1 MLHLNKNV
9 DVGVADIM
17 KIVYDVSGSVVA
29 DRLCLD
35 DFTEAMSDTL
45 AEKRAEGRY
54 GWQDPEVILVSDLRK
69 LLDAQLAKQSRNYVD
84 IANLSMMLFYR
95 EQQGKDK

>member
-1 MLHLNKNV
+1 MIHRNKDVDINMANV
-9 DVGVADIM
+9 M
-17 KIVYDVSGSVVA
+17 KIIYDVSGSVVA
-29 DRLCLD
+29 DQFCLD
-35 DFTEAMSDTL
+35 DFTEAMSGTM

-54 GWQDPEVILVSDLRK
+54 GWQDPDLISVSDLRT
-69 LLDAQLAKQSRNYVD
+69 LLDAQLEKQSRNYVD